1 MSDDRTK
8 AAIADDDN
16 ALARGGNTCPCQSC
30 PCCRGVPKRFAKYGV
45 RERVFL
51 VLVDGTV
58 CRTTGR
64 LARWKCPLC
73 KKTFTVYPDFALPFK
88 RYTRPDVIALCEKYL
103 AHEWTTYR
111 DTVCDN
117 GMPLFYPEKE
127 PDPSWWK
134 QADEDEVDPDTC
146 APALS
151 HTALYRWL
159 TTLAN
164 PGFPDMQHEP
174 SSGAVRAPC
183 RVSPNKFRSEE
194 RRQALERCAELLQ
207 IPPP

>member
-1 MSDDRTK
+1 MPHDDFK
-8 AAIADDDN
+8 AHEEHRFAAEEPKQNSKD
-16 ALARGGNTCPCQSC
+16 RCPY
-30 PCCRGVPKRFAKYGV
+30 CRAVPKKFIRNGRRRRF
-45 RERVFL
+45 FL
-51 VLVDGTV
+51 VVRDGGICKISAHV
-58 CRTTGR
+58 I
-64 LARWKCPLC
+64 RWKCPAC
-73 KKTFTVYPDFALPFK
+73 RRSFTEYPDFAIPYK
-88 RYTRPDVIALCEKYL
+88 RYTRHDIIALCETYL

-127 PDPSWWK
+127 PDPTWWK

-164 PGFPDMQHEP
+164 PGFQDMQHGP
-174 SSGAVRAPC
+174 SSGAARAPG

-194 RRQALERCAELLQ
+194 RRQALERCAELLH